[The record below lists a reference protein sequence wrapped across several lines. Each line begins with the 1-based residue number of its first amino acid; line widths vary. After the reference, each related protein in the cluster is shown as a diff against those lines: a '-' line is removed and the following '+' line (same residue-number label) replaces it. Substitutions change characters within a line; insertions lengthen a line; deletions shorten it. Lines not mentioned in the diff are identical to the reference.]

1 MFMDKDKL
9 SQDRDTELVLC
20 QLAEILVDQVIRDHR
35 RNKRLEKSPG
45 GYFMDDEIGVYSC
58 FICSRNFDAKD
69 IWYDKYGYKCRD
81 CQDNVINKVISKTLS
96 RKKDSWC
103 SDWQVS
109 QILNLHPSTREKLIR
124 KGDLKAIKLVN
135 KDGCHYMRIFMKKD
149 NPQLIDCSK

>member
-1 MFMDKDKL
+1 MKKGIEKPLDEK
-9 SQDRDTELVLC
+9 SEIVLR
-20 QLAEILVDQVIRDHR
+20 QLAEILLDQIIRDHK
-35 RNKRLEKSPG
+35 RNKRLEKSPE
-45 GYFMDDEIGVYSC
+45 GYFMDDETGVYSC

-96 RKKDSWC
+96 KKKDSWC

-124 KGDLKAIKLVN
+124 NGDLTAIEL
-135 KDGCHYMRIFMKKD
+135 KDSKGAVYQRVFMKNK
-149 NPQLIDCSK
+149 NPKL